1 MHKLA
6 LSSQSYLNPVS
17 VTHQGK
23 ALYFVSK
30 QNALT
35 SNFEYFYNVLN
46 PMPASISDSLDWDG
60 FQLLNFPADNSLA
73 GFNMLRTREKI
84 EFDGFFTAVSDQK
97 YVYLF
102 RSNCNRIYVSRFVLV
117 EITNPNVSGEK
128 INQLQPA
135 WEVRFKRSQK
145 PDTPASDSD
154 TQSFI
159 NMDNLPFQ
167 EPQYILPLGGDA
179 TSFKMNDGK
188 FTVNLTPSNQ
198 EGTMRW
204 QFFAVNDSKKTI
216 CSYSFERTADGWFN
230 FGSDQYDATLQ
241 VIKPDHE
248 ISVYTMVGAV
258 KTDLNITGVPS
269 SVVYSR
275 QEPVVLDGSGQ
286 VKMRNSYRL
295 KLMVQANDAA
305 TKNYLASLDFA
316 VASNGTLACI
326 APGESTLNLSYE
338 AGKIKPVDYSLAFNN
353 SSIEIPDGLILGNSF
368 VQQLWI
374 YPEDKS
380 LSKGYLLSN
389 FKELNPKNL
398 PPSLWIEN
406 QTKVGF
412 GFGTGTAF
420 LSGSTLN
427 GVLTLNTW
435 NNIIAVF
442 DGKNYSIFIN
452 GERVTVDD
460 SVFNGKTPVKSSLN
474 SIGLSG
480 PTKDEEYFIGVI
492 DEVRVWNNASSLSE
506 ALNNLYKDISK
517 VDAAKMTNL
526 AAYWRLDEGSGTM
539 VSNLSK
545 TGATLDGALSG
556 PIWTSNSAPLMSE
569 QVEKVYIDGDTM
581 LTLNVGVVD
590 PTTQI
595 PAFSNFG
602 NVKQG
607 TRPFLF
613 DSADGL
619 VHLYYEG
626 ENSNYYVA
634 HFDSS
639 ATRAQYSVPWEALTS
654 IPLSNQSGNLNFI
667 ARRQGDV
674 MNGTEITIT
683 KDSNPYLCSV
693 SINDKR
699 GTTELFKGVPI
710 RVKSLIEIV
719 SGSAYDQPG
728 QLSLSGQ
735 DKAFYD
741 NSGLR
746 NVGYQNYGD
755 AKMYGQL
762 NIISNFIT
770 NQVLNKVDTIVTGN
784 LAEAKFYFSVGTGSN
799 NFIKTFKNLPVDSAQ
814 FVNTL
819 RGINQNYDYD
829 AAANQQASDSS
840 TYSLTTSMN
849 NLLVL
854 IPDNTVT
861 NVIITIADA
870 TDKSNLNCD
879 LTISLMHAGTAISAS
894 WKNISR
900 RESDFVTTVRN
911 SGAGTQLQVA
921 KLIYLQEKNAN
932 ATVLNGTI
940 NTPAGL
946 LSICS
951 LFTVLKEGEN
961 SPIQSF
967 SCVLSKAQGTSVN
980 GTPTVL
986 LNGSQLYFPASTVS
1000 SNNGFPEV
1008 ISFNGLPAIKA
1019 SQIVAGQD
1027 GGWVAES
1034 PRKAIHVPLNGG
1046 LNVPLDAKYKAPL
1059 DLKGDLTMEGWLNIE
1074 SQFKM
1079 GQKLKPLTP
1088 DFPRL
1093 IHANPVNDPDGSR
1106 YMMGIAPSYALQFLS
1121 KAVVDASDDGLS
1133 NEYKLFTEDKYTIQ
1147 FYVKAN
1153 LNSFVNPNFIYRR
1166 IEKALVSSD
1175 SLTLLNDG
1183 TLTWNCIAGD
1193 GSTYSKGFGIK
1204 LESEKWTLISI
1215 TRSGTTFKF
1224 FLNGISAGELLN
1236 VVGSAYQSNQIVLG
1250 GNDAVVCLEM
1260 EMNEFTI
1267 WKRAME
1273 QPEIVSRNLKMLPA
1287 DAEGLQLLWAM
1298 NTHNELKLI
1307 ENTAQATNSFYDV
1320 YFGGLAFWDFPGVFY
1335 RVFAASRDLAMVTD
1349 RALIPENSWNH
1360 IACTYAMNYGIN
1372 TGGTTNIFAN
1382 CGNSRSFDVTS
1393 SLSVEAW
1400 IYQNQ
1405 LTPGIK
1411 QVIFSKYGKNSSEQS
1426 YEFGLDASN
1435 RPYLEVRIDGQSSL
1449 LERDRHFTI
1458 TGNSPISLKQAAFL
1472 GMSAQIKDKKIKDEN
1487 GNDVKVVY
1495 YIEMNC
1501 VVNGIAM
1508 PSFISNDFEESI
1520 VFSAS
1525 STNVNIG
1532 RTKPDG
1538 ESADFAYFNGVI
1550 SNLAFWNERL
1560 SVQMMIQHYRTRIQ
1574 LKGLPGLVSYWTFQE
1589 QVGRVAFDAQ
1599 NDNNALLSDSNAW
1612 TIYPFS
1618 ATLNIFVNG
1627 IQLPVKEVPFTE
1639 LGGYGVEQV
1648 RFGNML
1654 DSNGAVVNTFK
1665 GKIDEIRLWNQKRTA
1680 EQISDNIYSS
1690 ITGTEDGLSAYWQ
1703 FDVGSGRVVVDKT
1716 GQGNDA
1722 IFDAV
1727 IPADLPTWVESD
1739 APVSDEAPPV
1749 LNALGGVITDFSKK
1763 IHGGPAV
1770 MEYAD
1775 SQYDAYG
1782 KLFSVIK
1789 RCYIYSSQSNVLE
1802 QLTGFKI
1809 GDLQQVYI
1817 GQVQSEPTVI
1827 GFIEGAPPVPSENL
1841 TRPFYED
1848 PISSYLEYAGI
1859 SSVSLTQD
1867 KNMTV
1872 KYSADRE
1879 DGRQIAFGVKGGL
1892 EFESTANQVIGIAPI
1907 QSVIQVVKLAGSVG
1921 IAFELSKKD
1930 SDKSEK
1936 AITSKLTSSIENS
1949 FTSGGDWEVPG
1960 PDGNYYLK
1968 SQERRF
1974 IPGNDGIALVKSA
1987 TADLYALF
1995 LKSKGTLVSFS
2006 IVPNPD
2012 IPVDINYI
2020 YFPINPE
2027 YVKNGSLDGRV
2038 GMQDDPD
2045 AQGTSYF
2052 KPIEAYSIKKRIE
2065 AENNRLGAYFTQFE
2079 VAKRANANNSSI
2091 ADVMD
2096 DNIIYDWNADSFKKD
2111 IVSTSIWT
2119 AAGGLY
2125 TENNGNASILQ
2136 ETYTGNYNF
2145 NWNLGAYGSFM
2156 VALPFGGFKIEANVM
2171 GGTNWTI
2178 NVVKNKE
2185 SEAQIGLNVS
2195 TAPERYLKR
2204 YLGEKANP
2212 PFTPKPEPGKVDAFR
2227 FMSFYLAPD
2236 KRNVNDLFTKVID
2249 QNWLNNSG
2257 DSQAKA
2263 LLQAKAKPNNGAWRV
2278 MYRVTYVSRV
2288 PPEFQSFPNE
2298 SQAPP
2303 LAEPSNL
2310 EGNNLLLTMIKAK
2323 LSVGLKSP
2331 ELIGKAVREI
2341 IAVDLKSIIPW
2352 WTQFLSDASIYNS
2365 EENKILTSLISDT
2378 IDYMVQ
2384 YYETL

>member
-30 QNALT
+30 QNTVT
-35 SNFEYFYNVLN
+35 SRFEFFYNVLS

-60 FQLLNFPADNSLA
+60 FQLLNFPSDNSLA

-84 EFDGFFTAVSDQK
+84 DFDGFFTAVSDQK
-97 YVYLF
+97 YIYLF

-117 EITNPNVSGEK
+117 EIANPNVSGEK

-135 WEVRFKRSQK
+135 WEVRYKRSQK
-145 PDTPASDSD
+145 PDTPANDSD

-167 EPQYILPLGGDA
+167 EPQYILPLGGDSA
-179 TSFKMNDGK
+179 SFNMNDGK
-188 FTVNLTPSNQ
+188 FTVNLTPTNQ

-204 QFFAVNDSKKTI
+204 QFFAVNDSRKTI
-216 CSYSFERTADGWFN
+216 CTYSFDRTSDGWFS
-230 FGSDQYDATLQ
+230 FDSDQYDALLQ

-248 ISVYTMVGAV
+248 ISLYSMTGAV
-258 KTDLNITGVPS
+258 KTDLNVIGAPS

-275 QEPVVLDGSGQ
+275 QEPVVIDGSGQ

-295 KLMVQANDAA
+295 KLMVQVNDSAS
-305 TKNYLASLDFA
+305 KSYLSSLDFA

-326 APGESTLNLSYE
+326 APGANALNLSYE

-353 SSIEIPDGLILGNSF
+353 ASVEIPDGLILGNSF
-368 VQQLWI
+368 VQQLWV

-380 LSKGYLLSN
+380 LRKGYLLSN
-389 FKELNPKNL
+389 FKEVNPNNL

-442 DGKNYSIFIN
+442 DGKNYRIYIN
-452 GERVTVDD
+452 GELVPVND
-460 SVFNGKTPVKSSLN
+460 SVFNGKTPAKSSLN
-474 SIGLSG
+474 TIGLSG
-480 PTKDEEYFIGVI
+480 PTKNEEYFIGMV
-492 DEVRVWNNASSLSE
+492 DEVRIWNNASSLFE

-517 VDAAKMTNL
+517 VDAAKMAFL
-526 AAYWRLDEGSGTM
+526 AAYWRLDEGSGTK

-545 TGATLDGALSG
+545 TGATLDGDLYG
-556 PIWTSNSAPLMSE
+556 PIWTSNSAPLISD
-569 QVEKVYIDGDTM
+569 QVEQVYIDGDTM

-590 PTTQI
+590 PTDQI
-595 PAFSNFG
+595 PTFSHFG
-602 NVKQG
+602 NIKAG

-626 ENSNYYVA
+626 DDSNFYVA
-634 HFDSS
+634 HFDSA
-639 ATRAQYSVPWEALTS
+639 ATRAQYSIPWEALTN
-654 IPLSNQSGNLNFI
+654 IPVSNQSGNLNFI

-674 MNGTEITIT
+674 MNRAEIIIT
-683 KDSNPYLCSV
+683 KESNPYLCSV

-699 GTTELFKGVPI
+699 GTTELFKGVPL
-710 RVKSLIEIV
+710 RVKSLIEVV

-728 QLSLSGQ
+728 QLSISGQ
-735 DKAFYD
+735 ESTFYD
-741 NSGLR
+741 YTGQR
-746 NVGYQNYGD
+746 NIGYQSYGD
-755 AKMYGQL
+755 PKMYSQL
-762 NIISNFIT
+762 NFISNFIT
-770 NQVLNKVDTIVTGN
+770 NPVLNKVDTTVKGN
-784 LAEAKFYFSVGTGSN
+784 VAEAIFHFSVGSGSN
-799 NFIKTFKNLPVDSAQ
+799 NFVKTFKNLPAESAQ

-819 RGINQNYDYD
+819 RGLNQNYDYN
-829 AAANQQASDSS
+829 ALTNQQASDSGS
-840 TYSLTTSMN
+840 YSLSTSIS

-854 IPDNTVT
+854 IPDNSIT
-861 NVIITIADA
+861 NVNITIADA

-879 LTISLMHAGTAISAS
+879 LTISLKQGVTTISAN

-900 RESDFVTTVRN
+900 KESDFVATIRN
-911 SGAGTQLQVA
+911 SGSGAQQQIA
-921 KLIYLQEKNAN
+921 KIIYLLERNTN
-932 ATVLNGTI
+932 ATVLNGIVTS
-940 NTPAGL
+940 PAGL
-946 LSICS
+946 LSVSS
-951 LFTVLKEGEN
+951 LFTVLMQGEN
-961 SPIQSF
+961 SLIQSF
-967 SCVLSKAQGTSVN
+967 NCTLGKVQGTNVN
-980 GTPTVL
+980 GSPAEL
-986 LNGSQLYFPASTVS
+986 LNGSQLFFPASTIS

-1008 ISFNGLPAIKA
+1008 VSLNGLPSIKA
-1019 SQIVAGQD
+1019 TQTVAGLD
-1027 GGWVAES
+1027 GGWIAES

-1046 LNVPLDAKYKAPL
+1046 LKVQLDAKYKAPL
-1059 DLKGDLTMEGWLNIE
+1059 NLKGDLTIEGWLNVE

-1079 GQKLKPLTP
+1079 GQKLKPLMP

-1093 IHANPVNDPDGSR
+1093 VHANPVNDPDGSR
-1106 YMMGIAPSYALQFLS
+1106 YMLGVTPSYALQFLS
-1121 KAVVDASDDGLS
+1121 KAVVEATDDGQAH
-1133 NEYKLFTEDKYTIQ
+1133 EYKLFTEDKYTIQ

-1153 LNSFVNPNFIYRR
+1153 LSSFVNPNFVYRR
-1166 IEKALVSSD
+1166 TEKALVSSD
-1175 SLTLLNDG
+1175 SLSIVNDG
-1183 TLTWNCIAGD
+1183 TLTWSCVAGD
-1193 GSTYSKGFGIK
+1193 GSTYSKGLDIK
-1204 LESEKWTLISI
+1204 LESEKWTLLTI

-1224 FLNGISAGELLN
+1224 FLNGIAAGELIN
-1236 VVGSAYQSNQIVLG
+1236 VAGSAYQSNKIVLG
-1250 GNDAVVCLEM
+1250 GNDSIVCLEM
-1260 EMNEFTI
+1260 EMNQFTI

-1273 QPEIVSRNLKMLPA
+1273 QSEIVSRNLQMLPA

-1298 NTHNELKLI
+1298 NTYNKNKI
-1307 ENTAQATNSFYDV
+1307 VENTAQATNAFYDV
-1320 YFGGLAFWDFPGVFY
+1320 SLKGFAFWDFPGVFY
-1335 RVFAASRDLAMVTD
+1335 QVFAASRDLAMVTD

-1360 IACTYAMNYGIN
+1360 IACTYSMNYGIN
-1372 TGGTTNIFAN
+1372 TGGATKIFAN

-1393 SLSVEAW
+1393 SISVEAW
-1400 IYQNQ
+1400 IYQSQ
-1405 LTPGIK
+1405 LTPGMK

-1426 YEFGLDASN
+1426 YEFGLDAFN
-1435 RPYLEVRIDGQSSL
+1435 HPYFDVRIDGQTSL

-1458 TGNSPISLKQAAFL
+1458 TGTSPISLKQAAFI
-1472 GMSAQIKDKKIKDEN
+1472 GMAAQIRDKKVGD
-1487 GNDVKVVY
+1487 KVMY
-1495 YIEMNC
+1495 YLEMNC
-1501 VVNGIAM
+1501 VVNGVAM
-1508 PSFISNDFEESI
+1508 PSFVSKDFEESI
-1520 VFSAS
+1520 VFSSS

-1538 ESADFAYFNGVI
+1538 DIADFAFFNGTI
-1550 SNLAFWNERL
+1550 SNLAFWNEGL
-1560 SVQMMIQHYRTRIQ
+1560 SVQSMIQHFRTRIP

-1589 QVGRVAFDAQ
+1589 QVGRVAFDTQ

-1627 IQLPVKEVPFTE
+1627 VQLPVHEVPFTE
-1639 LGGYGVEQV
+1639 LGGYGAEQV

-1654 DSNGAVVNTFK
+1654 DSNGAIVNTFK

-1690 ITGTEDGLSAYWQ
+1690 ITGTEEGLSAYWQ
-1703 FDVGSGRVVVDKT
+1703 FDVGSGMVVVDKT

-1727 IPADLPTWVESD
+1727 IPTDLPTWVESD

-1749 LNALGGVITDFSKK
+1749 LNALGGVITAFSKK

-1789 RCYIYSSQSNVLE
+1789 RCYIYSNQSNVLE

-1817 GQVQSEPTVI
+1817 GQVQSEPTVL

-1848 PISSYLEYAGI
+1848 PISSYLEYSGI

-1879 DGRQIAFGVKGGL
+1879 DGRQIAFGIKGGL
-1892 EFESTANQVIGIAPI
+1892 EFESTANQVIGIAPV
-1907 QSVIQVVKLAGSVG
+1907 QSVIQVVKMAGSVG

-1930 SDKSEK
+1930 SDKTEK
-1936 AITSKLTSSIENS
+1936 AVSSKLTSSIENS
-1949 FTSGGDWEVPG
+1949 FTSGGDWEAPG

-1995 LKSKGTLVSFS
+1995 LKNKGTLVSFS

-2020 YFPINPE
+2020 YFPISPE
-2027 YVKNGSLDGRV
+2027 YIKNGSLDGRV

-2065 AENNRLGAYFTQFE
+2065 AENNRLGAYFSQFE

-2091 ADVMD
+2091 SDVID
-2096 DNIIYDWNADSFKKD
+2096 DNVIYDWNADSFKKD

-2136 ETYTGNYNF
+2136 ETYTGSYNF

-2156 VALPFGGFKIEANVM
+2156 LALPFGGFKVEANVM

-2178 NVVKNKE
+2178 NVVKDKE
-2185 SEAQIGLNVS
+2185 SEAQIGLNVT
-2195 TAPERYLKR
+2195 TAPERYLKK
-2204 YLGEKANP
+2204 YLGENAKT
-2212 PFTPKPEPGKVDAFR
+2212 PFTSKPEPGKVDAYR

-2236 KRNVNDLFTKVID
+2236 KRNVDDLFTKVID

-2310 EGNNLLLTMIKAK
+2310 EGNNLLITMIKSK
-2323 LSVGLKSP
+2323 LGVGPKSP

-2341 IAVDLKSIIPW
+2341 ITVDMKTIIPW
-2352 WTQFLSDASIYNS
+2352 WAQFLSDASIYNS
-2365 EENKILTSLISDT
+2365 EENKILTALIADT